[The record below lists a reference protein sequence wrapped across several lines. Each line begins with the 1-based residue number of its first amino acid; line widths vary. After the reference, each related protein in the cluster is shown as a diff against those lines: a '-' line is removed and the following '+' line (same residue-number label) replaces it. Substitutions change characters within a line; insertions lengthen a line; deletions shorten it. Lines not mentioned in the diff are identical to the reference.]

1 MKIGGIR
8 RMNGGPRVVLNGQV
22 YRLNEVVDRTLN
34 LRLMEVTADQL
45 IFMDAQGIRYTRSL

>member
-1 MKIGGIR
+1 
-8 RMNGGPRVVLNGQV
+8 MNGGPRVVLNGQV